1 MQSGRGGIVTGELER
16 TLGFWQTFAT
26 GVGLVVASSTLVTL
40 GNGFGLVGPAFVI
53 PATVALVISIL
64 IALSYAELANMI
76 PGAGM
81 VGDYTAP
88 ALGRLAAI
96 FAVLGGYIVLA
107 FAAGAAES
115 LVAGISINGLV
126 PAVPP
131 VLVAASIVGL
141 FFIVNMLGVEL
152 FGKTQVLLTSVLMV
166 SIAVLGIIGLL
177 GVGGENP
184 VSGLTFNPA
193 GWGEV
198 SQMLVLGIWLYIGIE
213 FVCPMS
219 EEIRNPERNIAWAMI
234 LGLVAI
240 FVADMLFGVAM
251 VRFTD
256 AEALATSAT
265 PQIVGAESIA
275 GQVGLVWVSA
285 MTLLAAAS
293 SIDTLIAATPRM
305 LYGLAR
311 EGMLPKVFAYVNP
324 RFRTPWVSICAVTL
338 LVALPLAFAINIDT
352 IITLILIAAVTW
364 LVSYIIAQVD
374 VIVLRRK
381 YPEARRP
388 FKTPL
393 YPVPQVL
400 GIAACVYMIFNVHPD
415 PATRNTI
422 WFFAGLSAL
431 IIVAYAVV
439 WLKFFKK
446 LPLFRPVPLDEE
458 MKFIGAHSEP
468 AEPGEGED
476 AEAQPTRKVQ
486 S

>member
-1 MQSGRGGIVTGELER
+1 MMSGGELKR

-40 GNGFGLVGPAFVI
+40 GNGFGLSGPAFVI
-53 PATVALVISIL
+53 PAFVALVVSIL

-115 LVAGISINGLV
+115 LVAGVSINDLI

-131 VLVAASIVGL
+131 LAVAVILIA
-141 FFIVNMLGVEL
+141 FFFVINLLGVEL
-152 FGKTQVLLTSVLMV
+152 FGKAQVLLTGIL
-166 SIAVLGIIGLL
+166 IATIVVLGMVGLL
-177 GVGGENP
+177 GLGGGTP
-184 VSGLTFNPA
+184 VSGVSFNPA
-193 GWGEV
+193 GWGQLT
-198 SQMLVLGIWLYIGIE
+198 QMLTLGIWLYIGIE

-219 EEIRNPERNIAWAMI
+219 EEIRNPERNIARAMI

-240 FVADMLFGVAM
+240 FVADMLFGFAM
-251 VRFTD
+251 AFYTKGD
-256 AEALATSAT
+256 ALASSTV
-265 PQIVGAESIA
+265 PQVLGAENIA
-275 GQVGLVWVSA
+275 GRTGLIWVSA

-311 EGMLPKVFAYVNP
+311 EGMLPKIFAYINP
-324 RFRTPWVSICAVTL
+324 RFRTPWVSILAVTL
-338 LVALPLAFAINIDT
+338 LVALPLAFSINIDT
-352 IITLILIAAVTW
+352 IITLVLIAAVTW
-364 LVSYIIAQVD
+364 LLSYIIAQVD
-374 VIVLRRK
+374 VMVLRRK

-388 FKTPL
+388 FKTPF
-393 YPVPQVL
+393 YPAPQII

-415 PATRNTI
+415 PAMRNTI
-422 WFFAGLSAL
+422 WLFAGLGTLAIL
-431 IIVAYAVV
+431 LYGVV
-439 WLKFFKK
+439 WLKFVRK
-446 LPLFRPVPLDEE
+446 LPLFEAVPLDKEL
-458 MKFIGAHSEP
+458 KVIRDRTEP
-468 AEPGEGED
+468 AGAEELEG
-476 AEAQPTRKVQ
+476 QPEV
-486 S
+486 SGA

>member
-1 MQSGRGGIVTGELER
+1 MAGGELKR

-26 GVGLVVASSTLVTL
+26 GVGLVVASSTLVSL
-40 GNGFGLVGPAFVI
+40 GNGFGLGGPAFII
-53 PATVALVISIL
+53 PAFAAVVISIL

-96 FAVLGGYIVLA
+96 FAVLGGYIVLS

-115 LVAGISINGLV
+115 LVAGVSINSLL

-131 VLVAASIVGL
+131 VVVAGAIVVV

-152 FGKTQVLLTSVLMV
+152 FGKTQVLLTSILMAT
-166 SIAVLGIIGLL
+166 IAILGIVGLL
-177 GVGGENP
+177 GLGGGTPLSN
-184 VSGLTFNPA
+184 VSFNPA
-193 GWGEV
+193 GWGQL
-198 SQMLVLGIWLYIGIE
+198 SQMVTLGIWLYIGIE

-219 EEIRNPERNIAWAMI
+219 EEIRNPERNIARAMI
-234 LGLVAI
+234 IGLVVI
-240 FVADMLFGVAM
+240 FVADMLFGLAM
-251 VRFTD
+251 VRYTD
-256 AEALATSAT
+256 SEALATSTT
-265 PQIVGAESIA
+265 PHILGAEGIA

-285 MTLLAAAS
+285 MTMLAAAS
-293 SIDTLIAATPRM
+293 TIDTLIAATPRM

-311 EGMLPKVFAYVNP
+311 EGMLPRIFAYINP

-338 LVALPLAFAINIDT
+338 LIASPLALAITIDT

-364 LVSYIIAQVD
+364 LLSYIIAQVD
-374 VIVLRRK
+374 VMVLRRK
-381 YPEARRP
+381 YPDARRP

-400 GIAACVYMIFNVHPD
+400 GIAACLYMIFSVHPD

-422 WFFAGLSAL
+422 WLFAGLSAL
-431 IIVAYAVV
+431 AILVYTVV
-439 WLKFFKK
+439 WLKFVKK
-446 LPLFRPVPLDEE
+446 LPLFKPVPLDEE
-458 MKFIGAHSEP
+458 MKFIREPSEP
-468 AEPGEGED
+468 AGSGPVD
-476 AEAQPTRKVQ
+476 AGRVDTRPTRGAE